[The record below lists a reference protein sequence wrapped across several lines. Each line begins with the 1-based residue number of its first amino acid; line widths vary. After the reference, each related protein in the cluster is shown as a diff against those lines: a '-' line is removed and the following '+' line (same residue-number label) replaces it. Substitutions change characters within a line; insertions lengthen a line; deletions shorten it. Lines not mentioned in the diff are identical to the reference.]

1 MAGRAHDVL
10 VQALREDATLLPAI
24 LSRLRQG
31 HLPPLTGPIDSAVR
45 FTRPAEVRPDVAHRT
60 EHGWVVGEVQNKIDP
75 IKRRR
80 WLLAA
85 AILHD
90 ETKQMGDVVVITASA
105 AVARWAR
112 KVAHVRGPAG
122 TRLQLTPVV
131 VHLSL
136 RRAKTRLDPKAPQLA
151 LFAAWAMQ
159 HRHGPAAARV
169 VEAAFDLTDHLPPP
183 LRQAQWRAIVD
194 VLSDKMLSR
203 LREAAMHP
211 DRVTERPAVRKTR
224 LLLESIGEKRGLEQG
239 RAEGRTEGR
248 AETARGDLLVVL
260 SERGLGPTDEER
272 AHIEACSDVAQLGLW
287 LRRAVTAAS
296 VADVLAA
303 TVTATRPAAKPR
315 RTRLSP
321 AARTSR

>member
-60 EHGWVVGEVQNKIDP
+60 ERGWVVGEVQNKIDP

-90 ETKQMGDVVVITASA
+90 ETQHMGDVVVITASA
-105 AVARWAR
+105 SVARWAR

-136 RRAKTRLDPKAPQLA
+136 RRAKALLDPKAPQLA
-151 LFAAWAMQ
+151 LCAAWAMQ

-169 VEAAFDLTDHLPPP
+169 VESALDLTDHLPPP
-183 LRQAQWRAIVD
+183 LRQAQWRAIFD

-239 RAEGRTEGR
+239 RAEGR
-248 AETARGDLLVVL
+248 AETARGALLVVL
-260 SERGLGPTDEER
+260 SERGLGLGDQER
-272 AHIEACSDVAQLGLW
+272 ARIEACTDVAQLGLW

-296 VADVLAA
+296 VAEVLAA
-303 TVTATRPAAKPR
+303 TVAAAKPAPKPR
-315 RTRLSP
+315 STRPSP
-321 AARTSR
+321 AARASR

>member
-45 FTRPAEVRPDVAHRT
+45 FTRPAEVRPDVTRRT
-60 EHGWVVGEVQNKIDP
+60 ERGWVVGEVQNKIDP

-90 ETKQMGDVVVITASA
+90 ETQQMGDVIVLTASA
-105 AVARWAR
+105 SVARWAR

-136 RRAKTRLDPKAPQLA
+136 RRAKALLDPQAPQLA

-183 LRQAQWRAIVD
+183 LRQAQWRAIFD

-239 RAEGRTEGR
+239 RAE
-248 AETARGDLLVVL
+248 AARSSLLMVL